1 MTLDNH
7 FQDKSPIYLQLINI
21 FTVRIAGGEWVAGQ
35 RVDSVRDLAMHFKV
49 NPNTVQRALVEMEAL
64 GLMNTAGTSGRY
76 VTSDQESILR
86 ARHNLAREELEEF
99 IKAMTQLGYSRDDI
113 LQLLEEHISN

>member
-1 MTLDNH
+1 MDKH
-7 FQDKSPIYLQLINI
+7 FQDNSPIYLQLIHM

-64 GLMNTAGTSGRY
+64 GLMNTAGTSGRF
-76 VTSDQESILR
+76 VTSNQETILQ
-86 ARHNLAREELEEF
+86 ARHKLAREELAEF
-99 IKAMTQLGYSRDDI
+99 VNAMTQLGYGREDI
-113 LQLLEEHISN
+113 MRLLEEHISK